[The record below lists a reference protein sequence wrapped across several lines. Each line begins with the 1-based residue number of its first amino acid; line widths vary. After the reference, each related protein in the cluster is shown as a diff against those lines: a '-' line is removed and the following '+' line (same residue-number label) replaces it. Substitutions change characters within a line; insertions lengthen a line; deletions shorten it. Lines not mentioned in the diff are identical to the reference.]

1 MNSRERASRWGGM
14 MNNSVSRGDFTVE
27 EIESIIRSGDLN
39 ALRELSRYFYRTSSR
54 YRSNIDF
61 LASLFLYD
69 TFITPIY
76 DAKKESS
83 RQVLKS
89 FANACEFVEALDA
102 KNTFT
107 RITREWL
114 KTGIYYGIL

>member
-1 MNSRERASRWGGM
+1 MNSRERASRWGGG
-14 MNNSVSRGDFTVE
+14 MNNSVSKGDFTVE
-27 EIESIIRSGDLN
+27 EIESIIRSGELN
-39 ALRELSRYFYRTSSR
+39 SLRELSRYFYRTNSR
-54 YRSNIDF
+54 YRNNIDF

-76 DAKKESS
+76 DPKKESP
-83 RQVLKS
+83 RQVLKAFS
-89 FANACEFVEALDA
+89 NACDFVEALDA

-114 KTGIYYGIL
+114 KTGIYYGII